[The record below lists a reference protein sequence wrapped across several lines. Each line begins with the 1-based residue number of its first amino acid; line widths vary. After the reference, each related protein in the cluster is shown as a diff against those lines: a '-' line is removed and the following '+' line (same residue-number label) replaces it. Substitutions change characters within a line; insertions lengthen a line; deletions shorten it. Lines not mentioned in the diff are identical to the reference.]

1 MKDLKIVA
9 RKTVNSL
16 VDNTKI
22 DSKSRILRI
31 STIRIVLLGLSLGLL
46 IIAKWRF
53 FLDLPGTEIIT
64 GLFVIFALVF
74 SFLECFFLITAFNLL
89 VLEMY
94 GFGTWWVAYWWIW
107 IIDVTFVKLGYKLF
121 ARSTI
126 SLMFSALFLG
136 FLINIDYFFSDLI
149 FFNLPYAI
157 VDSVSGLITN
167 IMEGVI
173 NSFFIMV
180 SSKRLLSLF
189 WNNNLYNPK
198 CKKYFLINKDL
209 QLQKNI
215 I

>member
-9 RKTVNSL
+9 NKPA
-16 VDNTKI
+16 NTQVSNTRTN
-22 DSKSRILRI
+22 SKSKILRI
-31 STIRIVLLGLSLGLL
+31 STSRIALLGLSLGLL

-64 GLFVIFALVF
+64 GLFIIFAIVF
-74 SFLECFFLITAFNLL
+74 SFLECILLIVAFNLL

-107 IIDVTFVKLGYKLF
+107 IIDVTFIKLGYKLF
-121 ARSTI
+121 ARGTI

-136 FLINIDYFFSDLI
+136 FSINIDYFFSDLI

-157 VDSVSGLITN
+157 VDSISGLITN
-167 IMEGVI
+167 VIEGVV
-173 NSFFIMV
+173 NSFFIMIA
-180 SSKRLLSLF
+180 SKRLLLLF
-189 WNNNLYNPK
+189 WNHNFYNPK
-198 CKKYFLINKDL
+198 CQKYFLTNKDL
-209 QLQKNI
+209 QLQENI